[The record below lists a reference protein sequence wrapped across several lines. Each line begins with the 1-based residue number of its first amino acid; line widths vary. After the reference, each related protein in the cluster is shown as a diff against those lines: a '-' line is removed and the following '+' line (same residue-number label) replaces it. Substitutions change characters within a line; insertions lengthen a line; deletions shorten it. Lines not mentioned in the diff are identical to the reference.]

1 MEKNQKSKNNNNNK
15 KLGYMEARIQAP
27 LTENRTYYN
36 KNY

>member
-1 MEKNQKSKNNNNNK
+1 MEKNTKTKKRQQQQ